1 MSFIRRSLH
10 SGIRQPQ
17 HRCTLPTTT
26 TSCISTRLRSFSM
39 STPSSQRQPA
49 LTADNI
55 NPAVIKVEYAVRGE
69 LALKADK
76 YMQQLSSG
84 EGSDLP
90 FKKVVTANIGNPQQK
105 GLDQQPITYW
115 RQVISLLEY
124 PDLMQGDLLEMAK
137 KIYPEDVLDRAKGLW
152 EEIGSVGAYSP
163 SKGVLGIRKRVAK
176 FLEGESL
183 NLPIG
188 SLVFL
193 SLPLGRVSYA
203 LSSIAIGQRYGLWYR
218 PDHKAWPGLP
228 CPTQRL
234 LKATSYISPRF
245 ACADVQNVMATP
257 QTPNQS
263 T

>member
-10 SGIRQPQ
+10 SGIRQP
-17 HRCTLPTTT
+17 RCTSPT
-26 TSCISTRLRSFSM
+26 TSCITTRSFIM

-188 SLVFL
+188 SLVLSFSAARQSQLCLVVNCHRAEIWSMVSTRPQGMAWIAMSHSTSSQSHFL
-193 SLPLGRVSYA
+193 HQPSL
-203 LSSIAIGQRYGLWYR
+203 
-218 PDHKAWPGLP
+218 
-228 CPTQRL
+228 RL
-234 LKATSYISPRF
+234 
-245 ACADVQNVMATP
+245 C
-257 QTPNQS
+257 
-263 T
+263 